1 MDWILS
7 QIRGDT
13 EASPAA
19 AEANNAVNQPGG
31 INTGSTTPA
40 VNAGGTAPAD
50 NAGGTAPAVN
60 AGGGDPRHPLVN
72 VVNRTIRDVIIQM

>member
-40 VNAGGTAPAD
+40 VNAGGTAPA
-50 NAGGTAPAVN
+50 VN